1 MREQGHLHRSV
12 LQFGELVAALA
23 RRRGPEHVAWV
34 PSGGKLAR
42 LVGPRLGANAR
53 IACVASVRAGA
64 PRASLATLRL
74 ARQLKGVT
82 CYPLV
87 NAGAARGLL
96 TISRSELLALRA
108 DIEAMAQRGLPP
120 PSLAPPPQAPSPYQ
134 PPAPAPPVAPPP
146 LAVPDPQG
154 RRAASAARRVESAAS
169 RRRRRQLAARRQEKD
184 DDDTRA
190 SELTRVSDGA
200 PPAPAEPS
208 LKYEPSGDNLL
219 SQQPPAAPTGPS
231 EQERALQAQVAA
243 LQAQLGRRTR
253 NSSNEWLR
261 CKRSSPPRRGRRR
274 ARNTAARRSRRRRR
288 RPEG

>member
-1 MREQGHLHRSV
+1 M

-120 PSLAPPPQAPSPYQ
+120 PPLAPPPPQAPSPPRA
-134 PPAPAPPVAPPP
+134 PPPPPVAPPP
-146 LAVPDPQG
+146 LAVPDPKVAELEAKL
-154 RRAASAARRVESAAS
+154 AALQAQQAESAA
-169 RRRRRQLAARRQEKD
+169 QEQEEG

-190 SELTRVSDGA
+190 SGLTRVSDGA
-200 PPAPAEPS
+200 PPAPAS
-208 LKYEPSGDNLL
+208 
-219 SQQPPAAPTGPS
+219 PA
-231 EQERALQAQVAA
+231 
-243 LQAQLGRRTR
+243 
-253 NSSNEWLR
+253 
-261 CKRSSPPRRGRRR
+261 
-274 ARNTAARRSRRRRR
+274 
-288 RPEG
+288 